1 MSLHAYIVRQLLNSP
16 PMTMADMQ
24 SASQVSLPT
33 LRKAVQELIETHW
46 ICVVGQA
53 ETNGGRPAM
62 LFGVD
67 RRYYLIIGVHLQL
80 PGLRLITS
88 DLTGS
93 VLDEAALFRDTV
105 PTPSQALQAV
115 EDYVANI
122 RNRYPDRFIL
132 GTGIATPGF
141 TDPVTGDILSVGRV
155 TGWHNLP
162 ICHRLREATGVPV
175 TIANDIDCMALA
187 EFQHTGQPLDRNLAY
202 VGFDEGIKVSLFL
215 KGELYQSSL
224 GNAGLISSD
233 LLHVN
238 SIEDRLE
245 VKNLLTIVGIN
256 RMFEQRLQVID
267 ETAHQSYAHILEADS
282 RQRVHLILD
291 GAVAELPV
299 CVEITGDLISAL
311 SAAIA
316 NVVYFMQPDVTVI
329 GGLLGLFP
337 AELFVRLQQAVGEHL
352 PAIIHNSAIVR
363 LARLSSANSAA
374 MGAVHYF
381 VQNHLLEEIGD
392 QLQEWSRGNRNGK
405 S

>member
-1 MSLHAYIVRQLLNSP
+1 MSLHAYIVRQLLNA

-67 RRYYLIIGVHLQL
+67 RRYYQIVGVHLQL
-80 PGLRLITS
+80 PGLRLVTT
-88 DLTGS
+88 DLMGR
-93 VLDEAALFRDTV
+93 VLDEAALFQDTV

-115 EDYVANI
+115 EDYVANV
-122 RNRYPDRFIL
+122 RRRYPDRLIL

-162 ICHRLREATGVPV
+162 ICHRLRETTGVPV

-187 EFQHTGQPLDRNLAY
+187 EFQHTGQPLGRNLAY

-233 LLHVN
+233 LLHVK
-238 SIEDRLE
+238 SIDDRQQ
-245 VKNLLTIVGIN
+245 VRNLLTIVGIN
-256 RMFEQRLQVID
+256 RVFEQRLQDLD
-267 ETAHQSYAHILEADS
+267 ETARQPYAHILEADS
-282 RQRVHLILD
+282 RQRFHLILD
-291 GAVAELPV
+291 GAVSELPV
-299 CVEITGDLISAL
+299 CVEITRDLISAI

-316 NVVYFMQPDVTVI
+316 NVIYFIQPDITVI

-337 AELFVRLQQAVGEHL
+337 SELFVRLEQAIGEHL
-352 PAIIHNSAIVR
+352 PTIIHNNALVR

-381 VQNHLLEEIGD
+381 VQNHLLEVLGD
-392 QLQEWSRGNRNGK
+392 QLPDRSRGNTNGK